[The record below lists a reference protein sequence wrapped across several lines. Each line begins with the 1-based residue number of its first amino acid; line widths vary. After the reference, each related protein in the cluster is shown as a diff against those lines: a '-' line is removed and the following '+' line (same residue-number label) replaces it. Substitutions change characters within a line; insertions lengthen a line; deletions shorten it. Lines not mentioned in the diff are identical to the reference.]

1 MSEVANSVWTTAKRK
16 LGFYGALAAFGGGV
30 YLVYSALNP
39 AVKYVEGP
47 LGRKTHVQVS
57 EPFIEGSNTTRYT
70 VSGFLRTIE
79 NIRGFD
85 ELSDSRKTY
94 IRRAIINYENGY
106 TFANGDTLFQ
116 AVYMCFVYGIEI
128 TKIKWPLPEEK

>member
-70 VSGFLRTIE
+70 VSGFLTRLETSE
-79 NIRGFD
+79 ASTNFPTVG
-85 ELSDSRKTY
+85 KT
-94 IRRAIINYENGY
+94 
-106 TFANGDTLFQ
+106 TFVAQ
-116 AVYMCFVYGIEI
+116 SSI
-128 TKIKWPLPEEK
+128 TKTDTPSQTEIPCSKQSTCASSGV